1 MAFAVGAVIGLIC
14 GLTLGGG
21 PADPS
26 KALADTEQSADDA
39 STSSS
44 AVDPTAGQPM
54 TADRARAI
62 GANEMGQVLVL
73 MYHHFDTEEA
83 EWTRTPENF
92 RNDIALLKAENY
104 YPINVRDLAAG
115 NIDIPA
121 GKTPVV
127 LTFDDSSPG
136 QYRIL
141 DDGTLDP
148 DCAVGIM
155 QAAVEP
161 GVWAASASYFCLLDV
176 NA

>member
-1 MAFAVGAVIGLIC
+1 MRRDKVFRFTTMAFAVGAVIGLIF

-127 LTFDDSSPG
+127 HHLRRLQP
-136 QYRIL
+136 R
-141 DDGTLDP
+141 
-148 DCAVGIM
+148 AV
-155 QAAVEP
+155 P
-161 GVWAASASYFCLLDV
+161 HPRRRHPRP
-176 NA
+176 